1 MRFYRT
7 SQINKIN
14 YNFTILLDFRV
25 NYRQFFVSISNVK
38 HKEPTF
44 ISSSEN
50 SVSQPSDKNVG
61 ITHVY

>member
-25 NYRQFFVSISNVK
+25 NYRQFFVPISNVK